1 MGGTGILESGGVR
14 AAFAE
19 KGQGE
24 PLILLHAAMADT
36 EFNWLQFGI
45 LNALAE
51 KYRVISMDFRGHG
64 RSDKPHDPKAYGRN
78 LTRDVI
84 GLMDR
89 LKITRAH
96 LLGYPSLNLG
106 YWCRKPKD
114 LG

>member
-64 RSDKPHDPKAYGRN
+64 RSVKPHDPKAYGRN